1 MNNSKDISV
10 AIISFFLS
18 TVITWWFVDSCPLYN
33 SLQQKFLSTGIAG
46 AKWCLQISAAYFF
59 LAQKRWGFIKNIG
72 LTCLAGSIILLP
84 YPVAAIFFKIDNAS
98 FFIGSLLVAVAVM
111 MVLYYYSVT
120 KLLLPVKWFWGWIGS
135 LAIAITLQLTIVF
148 NVIKF

>member
-72 LTCLAGSIILLP
+72 LTC
-84 YPVAAIFFKIDNAS
+84 
-98 FFIGSLLVAVAVM
+98 
-111 MVLYYYSVT
+111 
-120 KLLLPVKWFWGWIGS
+120 
-135 LAIAITLQLTIVF
+135 
-148 NVIKF
+148 